1 MEKREF
7 DLVVVGGGSAGY
19 AAARTGHE
27 RGMSVAIIDGAEE
40 LGGLC
45 ILKGCMP
52 SKGLIESANRLR
64 AMREARRFGLK
75 CDNPRA
81 DERAVFARKSELIDD
96 FASYRQE
103 QLASD
108 RFTLIRGYAAF
119 ASEDTLTVHPASQ
132 ADFSQPIAITFRSCV
147 LATGSQVFSLDLP
160 GQDDVRIL
168 TSDDILELDNMPD
181 ELVVLGGGAI
191 ALEMACFYEGMGK
204 QVHVIQRS
212 SHVLTGTDREVAK
225 EFAAAMRDR
234 DGLTLYCDTQLEK
247 FNRTEEGKSAVIF
260 NHEGEKKC
268 VEGDAILMALGRK
281 PDISR
286 LNLAL
291 AKITLNN
298 SGHVDCDAG
307 MSTSNPL
314 VYAAGDV
321 AGPYEVV
328 HTAIEQ
334 GEIAAHNAAQSL
346 GFTDGRDG
354 DRQTICYRLK
364 LLGIFTDPQIA
375 TVGLSEEDAQEQG
388 IDYLAKSYPFN
399 DHGKSMIHGADFGFV
414 KMIAEKPTGKI
425 IGASVIGP
433 EAAELI
439 HELVVAMHFEATVA
453 EFIKIPHYHPTLSE
467 IWTYPAE
474 EILDFL

>member
-1 MEKREF
+1 
-7 DLVVVGGGSAGY
+7 
-19 AAARTGHE
+19 
-27 RGMSVAIIDGAEE
+27 MSVAIIDGADE

-52 SKGLIESANRLR
+52 SKALIESADRLR
-64 AMREARRFGLK
+64 AMREARRFGLS
-75 CDNPRA
+75 CDNSRA
-81 DERAVFARKSELIDD
+81 DEKAVFARKAELIDD
-96 FASYRQE
+96 FAGYRQE

-108 RFTLIRGYAAF
+108 RFTLLRGYASF
-119 ASEDTLTVHPASQ
+119 ASATTLTVHPAAR
-132 ADFSQPIAITFRSCV
+132 ADFQEPITITFRSCV

-160 GQDDVRIL
+160 GRDDVRIL
-168 TSDDILELDNMPD
+168 TSDDILELDDMPD

-204 QVHVIQRS
+204 TVHVIQRS
-212 SHVLTGTDREVAK
+212 PHVLTGTDQEVAR
-225 EFAAAMRDR
+225 EFAEAVKDR
-234 DGLTLYCDTQLEK
+234 QGLTLYCETKLEK
-247 FNRTEEGKSAVIF
+247 FHRTAEGKSAVTF
-260 NHEGEKKC
+260 THKGTQHT
-268 VEGDAILMALGRK
+268 VAGDAILMAFGRK
-281 PDISR
+281 PDVSR
-286 LNLAL
+286 LDLPRAEINR
-291 AKITLNN
+291 TE
-298 SGHVDCDAG
+298 SGHVECDQG
-307 MSTSNPL
+307 MLTSNPH

-334 GEIAAHNAAQSL
+334 GEIAADNAASEL
-346 GFTDGRDG
+346 GFRTG
-354 DRQTICYRLK
+354 DKRTISYRLK

-375 TVGLSEEDAQEQG
+375 TVGLSEEEAREQG
-388 IDYLAKSYPFN
+388 IDYVAESYPFN
-399 DHGKSMIHGADFGFV
+399 DHGKSMIHGSDFGFV
-414 KMIAEKPTGKI
+414 KMIAEKPSGKI

-439 HELVVAMHFEATVA
+439 HEVVVAMHFEATVA